1 MQLGL
6 TVSNFGNKVGVNIEL
21 IRLAEALG
29 FEACFTAEA
38 YGSDAAT
45 PLAWIG
51 AQTSKI
57 KLGSAI
63 MQIYGRTP
71 AAAAMT
77 AITIDELSGGRFL
90 FGLGPSG
97 PQVVEGW
104 HGVSYDKP
112 LSHLREYIEIIRRII
127 KREKPVAFDGDCY
140 QLPYKGPKSTGLG
153 VPLKSILHPRKDM
166 KIYTAGITPNGVRLA
181 AEIADGFFPV
191 WTNPERFDVYTPILQ
206 EGFKRAGN
214 GKGYGQFDI
223 IQNVRIV
230 LGDDV
235 ASCRDI
241 VRPDLALVV
250 GGMGARGKNFYNDHI
265 SRQGYE
271 DAARK
276 IQDLFLD
283 GKHKEAA
290 AAVPDKLI
298 DDVTLVGPREKIADR
313 VKAWKG
319 TPVTMLNLSATTP
332 EELRLMAELL
342 L

>member
-6 TVSNFGNKVGVNIEL
+6 TVSNFSSKAAIDIKL
-21 IRLAEALG
+21 IREAESLG
-29 FEACFTAEA
+29 FEACWTAEA
-38 YGSDAAT
+38 YGSDAVT

-77 AITIDELSGGRFL
+77 AITLDELSGGRFL

-112 LSHLREYIEIIRRII
+112 LSRLREYVEIIRRIL
-127 KREKPVAFDGDCY
+127 KRERPVAFEGEFY
-140 QLPYKGPKSTGLG
+140 QLPYRGPKATGLG
-153 VPLKSILHPRKDM
+153 VSLKSILHPRADM

-191 WTNPERFDVYTPILQ
+191 WTDPERFDVYTPIIE
-206 EGFKRAGN
+206 EGFQRAGG
-214 GKGYGQFDI
+214 GKNYSRFDV
-223 IQNVRIV
+223 IQNVRVV
-230 LGDDV
+230 LGADV
-235 ASCRDI
+235 AKCRDA
-241 VRPDLALVV
+241 VRGDIAFVV
-250 GGMGARGKNFYNDHI
+250 GGMGARGKNFYNNHI
-265 SRQGYE
+265 ARQGYE

-276 IQDLFLD
+276 IQDLYLD
-283 GKHKEAA
+283 GKHSDAV

-298 DDVTLVGPREKIADR
+298 DAITLVGPRERIADR
-313 VKAWKG
+313 LGAWKD
-319 TPVTMLNLSATTP
+319 TPVTMLNLSTTQP
-332 EELRLMAELL
+332 EVLRMMAELVL
-342 L
+342 